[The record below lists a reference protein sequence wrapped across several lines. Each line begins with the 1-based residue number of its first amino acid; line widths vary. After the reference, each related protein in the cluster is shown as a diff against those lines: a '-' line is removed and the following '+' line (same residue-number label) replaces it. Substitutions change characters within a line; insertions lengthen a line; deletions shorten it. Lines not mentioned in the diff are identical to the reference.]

1 MNKQSRSSDPLEAMR
16 LLAETEASRRE
27 AQRES
32 NRAIDP
38 QFAALADSLREMG
51 ADVRVLHW
59 VSHDGAREIGKLPT
73 VPAGSFTVS
82 AETLQALAEHRKWM
96 GGKKR

>member
-1 MNKQSRSSDPLEAMR
+1 MTTQSPRTSNPLDR
-16 LLAETEASRRE
+16 LRAITGAEASRRE
-27 AQRES
+27 AQREA

-38 QFAALADSLREMG
+38 QFAALADSLRAMG

-82 AETLQALAEHRKWM
+82 AETLQGLAEHRKWM
-96 GGKKR
+96 GRRK

>member
-1 MNKQSRSSDPLEAMR
+1 MTTPSPRTLNPLDR
-16 LLAETEASRRE
+16 LKAITATEASRRE
-27 AQRES
+27 AQREA

-38 QFAALADSLREMG
+38 QFAALADSLRDMG

-59 VSHDGAREIGKLPT
+59 VSHDGTREMGKRPT
-73 VPAGSFTVS
+73 LPAGSFTVS

-96 GGKKR
+96 GRRK